1 MLVGRGGVEPPT
13 YHFSGDR
20 SYQLS
25 YLPKQGATLPETHS
39 VTESEGIEVPA
50 MGAAPGSPTML
61 SGPRRARPPRRA
73 PFV

>member
-25 YLPKQGATLPETHS
+25 YLPEQSHTIPERS
-39 VTESEGIEVPA
+39 PSYESG
-50 MGAAPGSPTML
+50 GPG
-61 SGPRRARPPRRA
+61 
-73 PFV
+73 